1 MEKEKRIR
9 ELESYKTLRI
19 LRNIDTKITKLD
31 LTEDER
37 EIIEEM
43 FDMMYEHEKL
53 KLYGL
58 E

>member
-19 LRNIDTKITKLD
+19 LRNIASKISKLD